1 MDHPVFYNLR
11 SFIIYISILIIIS
24 LINLLIMYFNFF
36 PDLSFAIA
44 DSLVFNLNFGF
55 WGLTLWFVV
64 NYSNPEKT
72 PLLSIIINH
81 ITSFLVFMAV
91 WLSTSYLLVKAF
103 FTNPDIIKFLEG
115 SLPWEFLYGT
125 FFYLILV
132 LFYYLVVYYRNVNE
146 RKLQETRLQS
156 TLRETELNMLKSQ
169 INPHFLFNS
178 LNSISSLTI
187 TNPGKAQRMIIQL
200 SDFLRYN
207 VSSGN
212 QIMIDLKDEIENIH
226 RYLEIEKVRFG
237 NKLKYVFDINRLC
250 DEVKIPVMLLQ
261 PLYENAVKHGVYE
274 SSEPILIKTA
284 CSDQGNFVELII
296 RNNFEPG
303 AKKRKGAGLGLKNI
317 KDRLKLIYKKEDLLK
332 TGKTK
337 DTYKVSLIIPKQ

>member
-11 SFIIYISILIIIS
+11 SFLIYVSILIFIS
-24 LINLLIMYFNFF
+24 LINVLIMYFNFF
-36 PDLSFAIA
+36 PNLTFAIA

-64 NYSNPEKT
+64 NYSNPEKN
-72 PLLSIIINH
+72 PVISIIINH

-91 WLSTSYLLVKAF
+91 WISTSYLLLKAF
-103 FTNPDIIKFLEG
+103 FRDPGTIEFLEG
-115 SLPWEFLYGT
+115 SLPWEFVYGT
-125 FFYLILV
+125 FLYLILV
-132 LFYYLVVYYRNVNE
+132 LFYYLIVYNRNVNE
-146 RKLQETRLQS
+146 RKLQETRLQG

-187 TNPGKAQRMIIQL
+187 TNPEKAQRMIIQL

-212 QIMIDLKDEIENIH
+212 QIMIELQEEIENMH

-237 NKLKYVFDINRLC
+237 NKLKYAFEISEVCNN
-250 DEVKIPVMLLQ
+250 VKIPVMLLQ
-261 PLYENAVKHGVYE
+261 PLFENAVKHGVYE
-274 SSEPILIKTA
+274 SSEQIMIKTS
-284 CSDQGNFVELII
+284 CIDHGSFVELII
-296 RNNFEPG
+296 SNNFDPG
-303 AKKRKGAGLGLKNI
+303 SKKRKGAGLGLKNI
-317 KDRLKLIYKKEDLLK
+317 KDRLILIYKKEDLLK
-332 TGKTK
+332 TEKENNIF
-337 DTYKVSLIIPKQ
+337 KVSLIIPKQ